1 MTDLRTITELSPLVR
16 AGAVSPVDLVRGCL
30 AAIEA
35 RPEVNAFIT
44 LLRDSALEDAARAE
58 AEIRAGR
65 YKGPLHGIPIAVK
78 DLIHIAG
85 ARTTSGSALPSTEAS
100 TDAPVIQRLRHAG
113 AILIGKTNL
122 HEFAFGTTS
131 DESAYG
137 PVRNPLDET
146 RSAGGSS
153 GGSAAAL
160 AAGMAFG
167 ALGTDT
173 GGSIRIPSA
182 ACGTVGLKPAIGEI
196 STDGVVPLSGTLDHV
211 GPMARSVADVGL
223 MRAALTNGPTDPPW
237 ETTGALVFGI
247 PRPYF
252 CDLLDSDTAEAL
264 AGVADAL
271 VAAGHQVVDV
281 EIDHAAWTPHVYLHI
296 VLPEAAWYHAPSLEK
311 HPSAYSPG
319 IRTRLE
325 MGRYILAQDYVR
337 AMRLRELLRQ
347 NVDRALERCS
357 VLLLPTLPMGAP
369 PLGATTVELGD
380 RREPVR
386 GAMLR
391 LTQLFNLTGHPTLAM
406 PTGLGKDKLPRSVQL
421 VCSRTSQLLAI
432 ARDVEPNVSGR
443 AGSAYSSGGAGSVGG
458 GTG

>member
-1 MTDLRTITELSPLVR
+1 MPDLRTITEIAPLVR
-16 AGAVSPVDLVRGCL
+16 AGAISPVTLVRGCL
-30 AAIEA
+30 SAIEA

-44 LLRDSALEDAARAE
+44 VLRESALEDATRAE
-58 AEIRAGR
+58 EDIRAGR

-100 TDAPVIQRLRHAG
+100 SDAPVVQRMREAG

-131 DESAYG
+131 EESAYG

-173 GGSIRIPSA
+173 GGSVRIPSA

-196 STDGVVPLSGTLDHV
+196 STVGVVPLSGTLDHV
-211 GPMARSVADVGL
+211 GPMARSVSDVGL
-223 MRAALTNGPTDPPW
+223 MRAALTDAPADPPW
-237 ETTGALVFGI
+237 ETTGSLVFGV

-252 CDLLDSDTAEAL
+252 CEMLDSDTADAL
-264 AGVADAL
+264 ARATAAL
-271 VAAGHQVVDV
+271 VSAGHQVVDV

-296 VLPEAAWYHAPSLEK
+296 VLPEAAWYHAPY
-311 HPSAYSPG
+311 AQAARRR
-319 IRTRLE
+319 RTRQE
-325 MGRYILAQDYVR
+325 SASVWRWAQYVLAEDYVR
-337 AMRLRELLRQ
+337 AMRLRDLLKQ
-347 NVDRALERCS
+347 HVDRALERCERS
-357 VLLLPTLPMGAP
+357 DPAD
-369 PLGATTVELGD
+369 ASD
-380 RREPVR
+380 RR
-386 GAMLR
+386 
-391 LTQLFNLTGHPTLAM
+391 
-406 PTGLGKDKLPRSVQL
+406 S
-421 VCSRTSQLLAI
+421 S
-432 ARDVEPNVSGR
+432 
-443 AGSAYSSGGAGSVGG
+443 AGSGDCGFWRSSGACPRGHAAAHPALQRHGPPGIGDAGRGG
-458 GTG
+458 ER